1 MPKSRPPRRF
11 VQLRESAA
19 TATATATATRLVE
32 AVSAG
37 AVSTT
42 SSGRLLIQ
50 LISEGWGTSGYYGGP
65 VIAETARDNIFR
77 AGTQMFLDHPTADED
92 AGRPERSV
100 KDLAAVLTTDARWDE
115 ARRSLVAEAKPMPLY
130 RDLLNDADF
139 VEAVGLSIRAGGIA
153 EHGTAEG
160 RSGMIIQRITEA
172 QSVDFV
178 TRAGRGGKVLAL
190 LESARTRLSEAPTE
204 QTRAALDRAI
214 HDAYDRDDRYAWVR
228 DWDPDRSIVWYD
240 LGGPD
245 GGTWEQ
251 SYLLSGTDIAL
262 IGPRREVKPV
272 TVYQPVSAV
281 GPLDTPE
288 AAAAL
293 GESGTTTTD
302 VTGGTPPTDPPNP
315 TEGGPDMSGTNTGG
329 QPGQAGT
336 APVDAAAIQ
345 ESERRAYTAETARDT
360 ALREAAEATTRAT
373 AAEQRAATAETAL
386 ARYQAVEAARPI
398 AEAALRESGLP
409 TAAQQRVMAGIS
421 PRIPLANGVLD
432 QAALHAIVS
441 AEITAEQAY
450 LADLAESQG
459 AGRVTGFGG
468 TAQPTAAAGGGFVAQ
483 GFGAAP
489 AGQAGGGFVQAGA
502 PAQANSALVEAY
514 VNRGMTQSA
523 AELAARGRP

>member
-19 TATATATATRLVE
+19 TATPTRLVE

-77 AGTQMFLDHPTADED
+77 AGTQMFLDHPTAEED
-92 AGRPERSV
+92 ANRPERSV
-100 KDLAAVLTTDARWDE
+100 RDLAAVLTTDARWDE

-130 RDLLNDADF
+130 RDVLNDADF

-160 RSGMIIQRITEA
+160 RSGMIIHKITEA

-204 QTRAALDRAI
+204 QTRTALDRAI
-214 HDAYDRDDRYAWVR
+214 HDAYDREDRYAWVR

-251 SYLLSGTDIAL
+251 SYLLSGTGIAL

-315 TEGGPDMSGTNTGG
+315 TEGGPAMTTGPNTGG

-421 PRIPLANGVLD
+421 PRIPLANGALD
-432 QAALHAIVS
+432 QTALNALVS
-441 AEITAEQAY
+441 AEINAEQAY
-450 LADLAESQG
+450 LASLAESQG

-468 TAQPTAAAGGGFVAQ
+468 TAQPTAAAGGGFVQ

-489 AGQAGGGFVQAGA
+489 AGQPGGGFVQAGA

-514 VNRGMTQSA
+514 VARGMTQSA